1 MDFDRERKLPFT
13 HLVLAILHLGKASI
27 QRELDKL
34 FQALGQMQKI
44 TAGALTHARKKLC
57 PEVFI
62 ALNDTLVQNFYTY
75 DSALVKNGI
84 QRILAVD
91 GSRIE
96 LPETEKMVLEFGR
109 ANKQPDA
116 KTTSFS
122 IGIV

>member
-1 MDFDRERKLPFT
+1 
-13 HLVLAILHLGKASI
+13 
-27 QRELDKL
+27 
-34 FQALGQMQKI
+34 MQKI
-44 TAGALTHARKKLC
+44 TAGALTHARKKLR

-75 DSALVKNGI
+75 DSSLVKNGI

-116 KTTSFS
+116 KPQARLVSS
-122 IGIV
+122 V

>member
-1 MDFDRERKLPFT
+1 
-13 HLVLAILHLGKASI
+13 
-27 QRELDKL
+27 
-34 FQALGQMQKI
+34 MQKI

-75 DSALVKNGI
+75 DSNGI

-96 LPETEKMVLEFGR
+96 LPETEKIVLEFGR

-116 KTTSFS
+116 KPQALASALLMLL
-122 IGIV
+122 IK